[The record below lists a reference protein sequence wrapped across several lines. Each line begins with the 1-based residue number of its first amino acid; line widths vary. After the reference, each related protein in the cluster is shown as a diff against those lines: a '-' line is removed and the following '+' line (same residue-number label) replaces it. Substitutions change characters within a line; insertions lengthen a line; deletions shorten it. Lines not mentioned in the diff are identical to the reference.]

1 MVVQAT
7 HRRDAQVIVIGGG
20 VIGAACAFRLAQ
32 AGRDVLLL
40 NADGPETAA
49 SYGNAGHIATEQLF
63 PLASKEVLRNSWR
76 YLLDAE
82 SPLRL
87 RPGYLLPLLPWL
99 ARFAL
104 AARERPYLRGVAAL
118 VALQHSALVDM
129 TDLMGDAGVG
139 HLLHRNGHLEVFET
153 PAGGQSAHAQ
163 AERLMAYGV
172 DSVHLSADAVRTQ
185 VPTINTNVQGAVQY
199 LGSGHVD
206 DPWAVCQGLRDA
218 LLRHGGQMR
227 QGRAVRIEADTPEA
241 ATVVLEDGSQLQS
254 SQVLVCAGAWSKPL
268 AASLGYKVP
277 LDTERGYHISVGGLP
292 PVPRRG
298 AAGRL
303 GSGAFCAGQGG
314 DRAAGGGHG
323 AERYAAQTLSLP
335 QPVASNE
342 RKVIMTSMSMGL
354 RMTGTVEFGGLK
366 LPPDPRRFELLKRQL
381 QALVPG
387 IDTTDMR
394 TWMGFR
400 PSLPDHLPVLGRA
413 PRHNHVFFA
422 FGHQHLGLTLAGVTA
437 AVIAELLLTNT
448 SPIDLKPYAVDR
460 FGFA

>member
-1 MVVQAT
+1 MVQAT
-7 HRRDAQVIVIGGG
+7 RARDADVIVIGGG

-32 AGRDVLLL
+32 AGREVLLL

-49 SYGNAGHIATEQLF
+49 SYGNAGHIATEQLS

-76 YLLDAE
+76 YLLDSE
-82 SPLRL
+82 SPLRV
-87 RPGYLLPLLPWL
+87 RAGYLLPLLPWL
-99 ARFAL
+99 ARFAW
-104 AARERPYLRGVAAL
+104 AARERSYLRGVAAL
-118 VALQHSALVDM
+118 MALQHSALADM
-129 TDLMGDAGVG
+129 TDLLADAGVG

-172 DSVHLSADAVRTQ
+172 ESLHLSTDAVRAQ
-185 VPTINTNVQGAVQY
+185 VPMLNTNVQGAVQY
-199 LGSGHVD
+199 LGSGHVN

-218 LLRHGGQMR
+218 LVRSGGQIR
-227 QGRAVRIEADTPEA
+227 EGRAIRIEADTPQA
-241 ATVVLEDGSQLQS
+241 ATVMLEDGSKLRGT
-254 SQVLVCAGAWSKPL
+254 QVLVCAGAWSKPL
-268 AASLGYKVP
+268 AASLGYYVP
-277 LDTERGYHISVGGLP
+277 LDTERGYHISVNGMP
-292 PVPRRG
+292 
-298 AAGRL
+298 
-303 GSGAFCAGQGG
+303 SGQ
-314 DRAAGGGHG
+314 GGGHG
-323 AERYAAQTLSLP
+323 AERFAAQAPIL
-335 QPVASNE
+335 QRPVASSE

-366 LPPDPRRFELLKRQL
+366 LAPDPRRFQLLKRQL
-381 QALVPG
+381 QALLPG
-387 IDTTDMR
+387 IDTADMR

-437 AVIAELLLTNT
+437 AVMAELMHINT

-460 FGFA
+460 FGLA

>member
-1 MVVQAT
+1 MVQAK
-7 HRRDAQVIVIGGG
+7 RARDAEVIVIGGG

-40 NADGPETAA
+40 NAGGPETAA

-82 SPLRL
+82 SPLRV
-87 RPGYLLPLLPWL
+87 RAAYLLPLMPWL
-99 ARFAL
+99 ARFAW
-104 AARERPYLRGVAAL
+104 AAREHSYIRGVAAL
-118 VALQHSALVDM
+118 VALQHSALADM
-129 TDLMGDAGVG
+129 TDLLFDADVG

-163 AERLMAYGV
+163 AERLLAYGV
-172 DSVHLSADAVRTQ
+172 ESINLSADAARAQ
-185 VPTINTNVQGAVQY
+185 VPTLNTGVQGAVQY

-218 LLRHGGQMR
+218 LVRSGGQMR
-227 QGRAVRIEADTPEA
+227 QGRAVRIEADNPQQ
-241 ATVVLEDGSQLQS
+241 ATVVTDDGRQLQS

-268 AASLGYKVP
+268 AASLGYRVP
-277 LDTERGYHISVGGLP
+277 LDTERGYHISVRGLP
-292 PVPRRG
+292 PAPSASPAKSLDG
-298 AAGRL
+298 
-303 GSGAFCAGQGG
+303 GAFCAGQGG
-314 DRAAGGGHG
+314 AHAVGGGHG
-323 AERYAAQTLSLP
+323 AGRSAVKTLGLVR
-335 QPVASNE
+335 PVASNE

-354 RMTGTVEFGGLK
+354 RMTGTVEFGGLM
-366 LPPDPRRFELLKRQL
+366 LAPDPRRFQLLKRQM
-381 QALVPG
+381 QALLPG
-387 IDTTDMR
+387 IDTADMR

-437 AVIAELLLTNT
+437 AVMAELMHSNT
-448 SPIDLKPYAVDR
+448 SPVDLKPYAVDR